1 MNNNTFQPKAY
12 EPPRVE
18 TIVVAIEQGI
28 ATTTE
33 NVGKTNP
40 DLGWD

>member
-1 MNNNTFQPKAY
+1 MNNNTFQTKAY

-18 TIVVAIEQGI
+18 MIVVAIEQGI

>member
-1 MNNNTFQPKAY
+1 MNNIIIQTKAY

-18 TIVVAIEQGI
+18 TIVVEIEQGI